1 MAKLSPEERAELEAR
16 LAADDDAD
24 DDADE
29 SELTVGG
36 VTFRGTMKRIRDFAA
51 ANGVKLVPDPPAAKT
66 DAKGKAKDSGDTD
79 VIRRF
84 RTGRTG

>member
-1 MAKLSPEERAELEAR
+1 MGKLTPEQRAELEAQ

-36 VTFRGTMKRIRDFAA
+36 VTLRGSMKRIRDFAA
-51 ANGVKLVPDPPAAKT
+51 ANGVKLIPDPPAAKT
-66 DAKGKAKDSGDTD
+66 DAKGKPADKDD

-84 RTGRTG
+84 RTGRAG